1 MLSFHHIFFDD
12 NVFPN
17 CDSLFANIPNGQKYF
32 GCADLCS
39 GYWQIPLTEASS
51 YLTCFNTPFGRYR
64 WLRMPFGLNCASEEY
79 QRRMHE
85 ALEGLDGVKV
95 FVDDILVY
103 GQGKDN
109 EEASRDHD
117 RKV

>member
-1 MLSFHHIFFDD
+1 
-12 NVFPN
+12 
-17 CDSLFANIPNGQKYF
+17 
-32 GCADLCS
+32 
-39 GYWQIPLTEASS
+39 
-51 YLTCFNTPFGRYR
+51 
-64 WLRMPFGLNCASEEY
+64 MPFGLNCASEEY

-117 RKV
+117 RKVEQLFKRLRQLNIKLNPEKV